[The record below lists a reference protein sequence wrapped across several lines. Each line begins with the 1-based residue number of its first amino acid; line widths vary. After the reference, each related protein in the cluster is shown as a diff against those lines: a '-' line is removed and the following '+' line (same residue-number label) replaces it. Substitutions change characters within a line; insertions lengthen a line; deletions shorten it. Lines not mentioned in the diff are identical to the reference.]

1 MKETN
6 LFSKM
11 AELYERGKPFAQ
23 VIIIR
28 AEGSTPRKTG
38 TKMVITD
45 RETFGSLG
53 GGIVE
58 AEIISVARK
67 ALRKGE
73 SILYRRTLR
82 DDQKENGMICGGEMD
97 VYIDVVKPKARLL
110 IFGGG
115 YVGREVAKLALNLGF
130 SVMLFDDRDLRE
142 DLPDGIKFVRGD
154 MVEAIE
160 SIDFGKEDYI
170 LITTRSHHLDQR
182 ILSKV
187 IKFDVS
193 YIGMVA
199 SKRKWKTIRDNLIS
213 EGFSEDALNKVRAPV
228 GLEIGA
234 ETPEEIAVSILAE
247 IIACRKGVLSVEG
260 NQGSR

>member
-1 MKETN
+1 MRENN

-28 AEGSTPRKTG
+28 AQGSTPRKTG
-38 TKMVITD
+38 TKMVITED
-45 RETFGSLG
+45 ETFGSLG

-58 AEIISVARK
+58 AEIVSVARE
-67 ALRKGE
+67 ALKKRE
-73 SILYRRTLR
+73 STLYRRARR
-82 DDQKENGMICGGEMD
+82 DEQKEDGMICGGEMD
-97 VYIDVVKPKARLL
+97 VYIDVVRPKARLL

-130 SVMLFDDRDLRE
+130 NVLLFDDRDLRE
-142 DLPDGIKFVRGD
+142 DLPDEIKFVRGD
-154 MVEAIE
+154 MVEAVE

-170 LITTRSHHLDQR
+170 LITTRSHHLDQK

-187 IKFDVS
+187 IRFDVS

-213 EGFSEDALNKVRAPV
+213 EGFSENALNKVRAPV

-234 ETPEEIAVSILAE
+234 ETPEEIAVSVLAE
-247 IIACRKGVLSVEG
+247 IIACRKGVLRFG
-260 NQGSR
+260 KDQGSR

>member
-1 MKETN
+1 
-6 LFSKM
+6 M
-11 AELYERGKPFAQ
+11 AELYEIGKPFAQ

-28 AEGSTPRKTG
+28 AQGSTPRKTG
-38 TKMVITD
+38 AKMVITEN
-45 RETFGSLG
+45 ETFGSLG

-58 AEIISVARK
+58 AEIISVAK
-67 ALRKGE
+67 EALKKGE

-82 DDQKENGMICGGEMD
+82 DDQKEDGMICGGEMD
-97 VYIDVVKPKARLL
+97 VYIDIVKPKARLL

-130 SVMLFDDRDLRE
+130 NVLLFDDRDLRE
-142 DLPDGIKFVRGD
+142 DLPDGIKFVQRD
-154 MVEAIE
+154 MVEAVD
-160 SIDFGKEDYI
+160 SIDFGEEDYV
-170 LITTRSHHLDQR
+170 LITTRSHHLDQK

-199 SKRKWKTIRDNLIS
+199 SKRKWRTIRDNLIS
-213 EGFSEDALNKVRAPV
+213 EGFSEDALSKVMAPI

-247 IIACRKGVLSVEG
+247 IIACRKGVLSFG
-260 NQGSR
+260 KNQGSR